1 MAEKFGLYEC
11 RQLLQSAQ
19 FLLYRI
25 MHTANNKE

>member
-1 MAEKFGLYEC
+1 MAEKCGLYGC
-11 RQLLQSAQ
+11 RQMMKSAQ